1 MKNLRPPKTLDPNAP
16 DAAKAAFVE
25 GTLIGQQKRL
35 ILSTAIP
42 TGGVIAHARIF

>member
-1 MKNLRPPKTLDPNAP
+1 MKNLRRLKTLDANAP
-16 DAAKAAFVE
+16 DAAKAAFVV

-42 TGGVIAHARIF
+42 TGGVIAHACVF